1 MTITQILDMINR
13 GETQEQY
20 MRRIARI
27 KKLSGERD
35 DLIDAIDVLGDDARA
50 DRKKRWLKKVM
61 RMIADLK

>member
-1 MTITQILDMINR
+1 MTISQVLDMIDR

-50 DRKKRWLKKVM
+50 DRKKRRLKKVM
-61 RMIADLK
+61 QMIADLK

>member
-1 MTITQILDMINR
+1 MTITQIFDMIDR

-27 KKLSGERD
+27 KRLANERD

-50 DRKKRWLKKVM
+50 DRKKRRLKKVM
-61 RMIADLK
+61 QMIADLK

>member
-1 MTITQILDMINR
+1 MTISQMLDMIDR

-50 DRKKRWLKKVM
+50 DRKKRRLKKVM
-61 RMIADLK
+61 RMISDLK